1 MARPNQEAIDTFMSI
16 TGVSET
22 TAIQKLEEHG
32 GDLNEAVNAH
42 FNQGDSNRIHAAP
55 LAAAPDEDAMEIDDP
70 ITEEFRGPPFSVL
83 SSSRSPN
90 PFSLLDPNFTRSMF
104 DTDLTS
110 RAPFVS
116 HPRQV
121 REIPI
126 EVKDG
131 DGQSGHS
138 RNAPIIEDVT
148 DTEQTHGPET
158 RGTVIVDDDDDEV
171 VPSPLSTHAARH
183 RDRTNDVIF
192 DGDSTAAFSRPSA
205 PGDNVLPDYTNDI
218 EEEMVRA
225 AIEASKRDAEMSNQ
239 QLDVNN
245 DLRDPTPQP
254 RQSHLED
261 AQLAHAV
268 SLSLKTAEQEKAIH
282 ELGSKAISEPEGYK
296 PAEEDERGKSITSNG
311 RQFRSEVGSSSVP
324 DEAEDLE
331 EEPLVWR
338 RRKPISSGSE
348 TAQDIEEHVVSPLS
362 SPRQHDNLNHSLRNG
377 ADFPSDEWGGISS
390 LEHDE
395 AVMLEAALFGGI
407 PEGSGYRLPN
417 APHQL
422 MQNGVEG
429 PMGPYQWR
437 MPRPPSPSLVAQ
449 RLLREQQDDEYHA
462 ALQADREK
470 ELKAKEEAEAALE
483 EKRQEEEESRRKAEE
498 EKEMERQL
506 AAKEASLPQEPTA
519 DNENAVNLVV
529 RMPDGSRR
537 GRRFLKSDRL
547 QYLFDYIDVGR
558 AVKPGTYRLVRPYP
572 RRAFSDGESV
582 LSLDELGLSSKQ
594 EALYLEMI

>member
-1 MARPNQEAIDTFMSI
+1 MARPNQEEIETFMNI
-16 TGVSET
+16 TGVSEA

-32 GDLNEAVNAH
+32 GNLNEAVNAH
-42 FNQGDSNRIHAAP
+42 FNQGDINRVHAAP
-55 LAAAPDEDAMEIDDP
+55 VPAAPHEDDMEIDDP
-70 ITEEFRGPPFSVL
+70 ITEEFHRPPFSVF

-90 PFSLLDPNFTRSMF
+90 AFSLLDPSLARSLF

-138 RNAPIIEDVT
+138 RNAPVIEDVT
-148 DTEQTHGPET
+148 DADQTHGPET
-158 RGTVIVDDDDDEV
+158 RGTVIIDEDDDEV
-171 VPSPLSTHAARH
+171 VPGPLATHAAR
-183 RDRTNDVIF
+183 RDRTNEDIF
-192 DGDSTAAFSRPSA
+192 GGDSTTVFSGPSA
-205 PGDNVLPDYTNDI
+205 PGGDVLPDYANDI

-225 AIEASKRDAEMSNQ
+225 AIEASKRDAEMSTQ
-239 QLDVNN
+239 QFDVNIN
-245 DLRDPTPQP
+245 LSDPRPQP
-254 RQSHLED
+254 RESHLED

-268 SLSLKTAEQEKAIH
+268 SLSLKAAEQEKAVH
-282 ELGSKAISEPEGYK
+282 EESKAIPESEGYR
-296 PAEEDERGKSITSNG
+296 PAEENEHGKSTISNG
-311 RQFRSEVGSSSVP
+311 RQFRSEVGSSSVQ

-348 TAQDIEEHVVSPLS
+348 TAQDVEERVVSPLS
-362 SPRQHDNLNHSLRNG
+362 SPRQNLNHSPRNG
-377 ADFPSDEWGGISS
+377 ADFQSDEWGGMSS

-395 AVMLEAALFGGI
+395 AVMLEAAIFGGI
-407 PEGSGYRLPN
+407 PEGAGYRLPS
-417 APHQL
+417 APHQPI
-422 MQNGVEG
+422 QNGADG

-437 MPRPPSPSLVAQ
+437 MPRAPSPSLVAQ

-470 ELKAKEEAEAALE
+470 ELKAKQEAEAALE
-483 EKRQEEEESRRKAEE
+483 EKRLEEEELRRKAEE

-506 AAKEASLPQEPTA
+506 AAKEASLPQEPTG

-547 QYLFDYIDVGR
+547 QSLFDYIDVGR
-558 AVKPGTYRLVRPYP
+558 VVKPGTYRLVRPYP
-572 RRAFSDGESV
+572 RRAFSDGENT
-582 LSLDELGLSSKQ
+582 LSLDELGLTSKQ
-594 EALYLEMI
+594 EALFLESI